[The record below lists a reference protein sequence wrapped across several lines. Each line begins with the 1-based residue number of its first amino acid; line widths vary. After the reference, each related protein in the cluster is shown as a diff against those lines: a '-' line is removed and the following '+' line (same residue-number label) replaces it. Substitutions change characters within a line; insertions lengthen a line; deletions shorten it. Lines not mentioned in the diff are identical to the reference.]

1 MTNHN
6 KPETSD
12 EMLNDIFKDEEN
24 SDKLDSIKGPWLLD
38 EYRRSMYYIF
48 DVRNN
53 EDKLVARFVADKE
66 TKDDLR
72 AIPKLI
78 SRAPAMRNLLE
89 GVLQDIQ
96 MANAVQADTFE
107 TIEALLKEVEV

>member
-1 MTNHN
+1 MTNN
-6 KPETSD
+6 KELED
-12 EMLNDIFKDEEN
+12 LVNDIFKDEEN

-53 EDKLVARFVADKE
+53 EDKLVARFVADDE

-72 AIPKLI
+72 AIPELI
-78 SRAPAMRNLLE
+78 AAAPELLKVSQKAKNLLE
-89 GVLQDIQ
+89 WEGLKVEGLEKAINK
-96 MANAVQADTFE
+96 AKGADE
-107 TIEALLKEVEV
+107 

>member
-1 MTNHN
+1 M
-6 KPETSD
+6 KMVLMSRIQSKVPGFW
-12 EMLNDIFKDEEN
+12 M
-24 SDKLDSIKGPWLLD
+24 SIKD
-38 EYRRSMYYIF
+38 QCIIFF

-53 EDKLVARFVADKE
+53 EDKLVARFVADEE

>member
-1 MTNHN
+1 MSKN
-6 KPETSD
+6 KLKGVEELVD
-12 EMLNDIFKDEEN
+12 EILKEGEH
-24 SDKLDSIKGPWLLD
+24 SSGLGTIKGPWRL
-38 EYRRSMYYIF
+38 EQYARSMLYIF

-53 EDKLVARFVADKE
+53 EDKLVARFVADEE
-66 TKDDLR
+66 TKDELR

-107 TIEALLKEVEV
+107 TIEALLKELEV

>member
-1 MTNHN
+1 VS
-6 KPETSD
+6 KPKPKEVKEIVD
-12 EMLNDIFKDEEN
+12 EIFRNEDGVNEP
-24 SDKLDSIKGPWLLD
+24 DSIKGPWLLD
-38 EYRRSMYYIF
+38 EYKRSMLYIF

-53 EDKLVARFVADKE
+53 EDKLVARFVADEE

>member
-1 MTNHN
+1 MTNNN
-6 KPETSD
+6 KPETAN
-12 EMLNDIFKDEEN
+12 EMINDIFSGEEN

-38 EYRRSMYYIF
+38 EYHRSMLYIF

-53 EDKLVARFVADKE
+53 EDKLVARFVADEE

-89 GVLQDIQ
+89 GVIQDIQ
-96 MANAVQADTFE
+96 MANAVQVDTFE